1 MQPGCICC
9 MPVIGADRAPRL
21 CGVKSVEWLASLQAV
36 AHASHALIVNIHN
49 HPWCLRRLRVPD
61 MNKPYHFPRS
71 SSLLCAG
78 CTYHAFTNSPS
89 QGYCAAEG
97 GQASSGLS
105 TTDFN
110 AFHDCGSGETDLS
123 QAQCE
128 QAATAFAD
136 ATGCGLACM
145 QVRAGG
151 KHWIAGFAA
160 SVLHS
165 ALCLRAPLCC
175 LRHGIPALCVCG
187 TKRAASWS
195 ASWHAC

>member
-1 MQPGCICC
+1 

-97 GQASSGLS
+97 GQDSGGMS

-145 QVRAGG
+145 QVRAASTGSQALQRG
-151 KHWIAGFAA
+151 CSEPAAHCTLFDSRFADA
-160 SVLHS
+160 WS
-165 ALCLRAPLCC
+165 
-175 LRHGIPALCVCG
+175 
-187 TKRAASWS
+187 S
-195 ASWHAC
+195 ASLRYVCV